1 MHLYIYIYIYLHPVL
16 YGLFDFNSLDGMH
29 PMVDNVLIP
38 ESLSKRTRTKQG
50 IGIVVLLVREFL
62 PLFMDLDVVV
72 CFAKNGLIS

>member
-1 MHLYIYIYIYLHPVL
+1 VL
-16 YGLFDFNSLDGMH
+16 YGLFDFNSLDCMQ

-50 IGIVVLLVREFL
+50 IRIVVLLVREFL

-72 CFAKNGLIS
+72 CFANNDLESESHVELSD